1 MTLKNIQVPTPLTSP
16 CLTLDPAV
24 EEQNLALP
32 DSEEDASSSPAHVGV
47 VGAGAHHLPGPLGE
61 LRLAA
66 VALGEKGTVL
76 YTSDLSGY
84 FSPQALN
91 SDLSWKS
98 DKLLLLWQ

>member
-66 VALGEKGTVL
+66 VALEEKGIVL
-76 YTSDLSGY
+76 YTSS
-84 FSPQALN
+84 
-91 SDLSWKS
+91 
-98 DKLLLLWQ
+98 